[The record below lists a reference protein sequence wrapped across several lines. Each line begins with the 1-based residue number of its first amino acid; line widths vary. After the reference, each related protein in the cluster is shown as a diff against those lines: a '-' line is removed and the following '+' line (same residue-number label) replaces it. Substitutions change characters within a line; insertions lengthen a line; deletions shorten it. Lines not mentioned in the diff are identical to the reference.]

1 MTTYQYIAKD
11 KNGQTLSGRMEASSE
26 QEVAELLHKKGLVI
40 VSVREVRL
48 KGSIAMHRPIKADD
62 IVIFSRQ
69 LSTMID
75 AGIPLVQALEILSEQ
90 IENKALRDIVVKVRQ
105 DIEGGLTFPDAL
117 NKHPKVF
124 SELFINMARAG
135 EASGSLD
142 EILDRLALYLEKAS
156 SLVRKVRSALIY
168 PIVVVVIAVLITG
181 VLLLK
186 VVPAFKGIFE
196 MLGGRLP
203 LPTLI
208 LIWIS
213 DLLRKFFLFLL
224 AFLVLLIFVFRK
236 YLKTKKGRYKL
247 DAFKLRLPVLGP
259 LFCKVA
265 IAKFCR
271 TFSTLVKSGV
281 PILNALDIVANTA
294 GNKVIEEVVL
304 GCHQAVRDI
313 FPPMAWR
320 MIGVGEKTGQLEKM
334 LSKVAD
340 FYEEQV
346 DSAVAGLTSVIEPI
360 VIGFLGIV
368 IGGIVISLFLPVF
381 KISELVTR

>member
-181 VLLLK
+181 
-186 VVPAFKGIFE
+186 INQ
-196 MLGGRLP
+196 GRADLP
-203 LPTLI
+203 
-208 LIWIS
+208 
-213 DLLRKFFLFLL
+213 
-224 AFLVLLIFVFRK
+224 
-236 YLKTKKGRYKL
+236 
-247 DAFKLRLPVLGP
+247 
-259 LFCKVA
+259 
-265 IAKFCR
+265 
-271 TFSTLVKSGV
+271 
-281 PILNALDIVANTA
+281 
-294 GNKVIEEVVL
+294 
-304 GCHQAVRDI
+304 
-313 FPPMAWR
+313 
-320 MIGVGEKTGQLEKM
+320 
-334 LSKVAD
+334 
-340 FYEEQV
+340 
-346 DSAVAGLTSVIEPI
+346 
-360 VIGFLGIV
+360 
-368 IGGIVISLFLPVF
+368 
-381 KISELVTR
+381 